1 MKIETALVID
11 KKVFDNVI
19 NDLNKQIVN
28 SNDRQIREFLNTV
41 LKMVNSFKDVSKPLT
56 PIIQDA
62 WNCND
67 STLSDY
73 LNEKEI

>member
-1 MKIETALVID
+1 MKIKECA
-11 KKVFDNVI
+11 VI
-19 NDLNKQIVN
+19 NIELLNEAMNMLHDLGCCIL
-28 SNDRQIREFLNTV
+28 SNELYDN
-41 LKMVNSFKDVSKPLT
+41 SKPLT

-62 WNCND
+62 WNCKD